1 MNTSETILITSHNN
15 NNNSYQTNKLSYKT
29 SIDYQY
35 IVAIAYVFI
44 QTTICSIGFI
54 LNIINFSIFICR
66 KFSASAYI
74 LMTVLSLAD
83 AITLGVRIPQGCIFL
98 PHLNHHATDAAIY
111 IYMYSIYVETPV
123 SNMTENISAWL
134 TVALAIERYIS
145 MKHWSLSK
153 RYFTR
158 KSTRQLIASICI
170 IAFIF
175 NIPYFAIQ
183 RVSLKY
189 VDGVLQLHSDLT
201 SFSRST
207 YYAFYSWLRIVF
219 VQIIPLCFLCV
230 SNCLLFILVSH
241 HNRRFTNNKMK
252 NNTNIKENKLSRNM
266 FSKSKT
272 HKQQIQVDDA
282 SQDSCTDAI
291 NYFGEQ
297 KLINESNLQSIE
309 GNELAIPEKMNNKNE
324 VELTSRK
331 STHDNNNNSNDNNN
345 SSIKI
350 KRPTLKDRSKQRRQ
364 NAQTKLT
371 ILLIAVILL
380 FLIGQVPQAL
390 AYVRVFT
397 TLGVCSID
405 QIQTCVTYHLYRMI
419 TINLAQFAF
428 ASTFF
433 LYLFLNRDFR
443 ETLRYTYC
451 RLCQKCCKISENN
464 QRLLRETK
472 YLSEPPSN
480 LQK

>member
-1 MNTSETILITSHNN
+1 
-15 NNNSYQTNKLSYKT
+15 
-29 SIDYQY
+29 
-35 IVAIAYVFI
+35 
-44 QTTICSIGFI
+44 
-54 LNIINFSIFICR
+54 
-66 KFSASAYI
+66 
-74 LMTVLSLAD
+74 MTVLSLAD

-111 IYMYSIYVETPV
+111 VYMYSIYVETPV

-158 KSTRQLIASICI
+158 KNTRQLIILICI

-207 YYAFYSWLRIVF
+207 YYAFYTWLRIVF
-219 VQIIPLCFLCV
+219 VQIIPLCFLCL
-230 SNCLLFILVSH
+230 SNCLLFILVSQ
-241 HNRRFTNNKMK
+241 HNRRFTSNKS
-252 NNTNIKENKLSRNM
+252 NANIHDNECKLTRQKFNA
-266 FSKSKT
+266 SKT
-272 HKQQIQVDDA
+272 SEQQIQVDDA
-282 SQDSCTDAI
+282 SQDSCTDAT
-291 NYFGEQ
+291 NCFAEQ
-297 KLINESNLQSIE
+297 KSIFISNIQSSQGDKLDDSE
-309 GNELAIPEKMNNKNE
+309 RVVNKRE
-324 VELTSRK
+324 VE
-331 STHDNNNNSNDNNN
+331 STFRNNDYNTVNNNNDSG
-345 SSIKI
+345 IAT
-350 KRPTLKDRSKQRRQ
+350 KRSTLKDRAKQRRQ

-397 TLGVCSID
+397 ALGICTID
-405 QIQTCVTYHLYRMI
+405 QIQICVTYHLYRMV

-443 ETLRYTYC
+443 ETLRYICC
-451 RLCQKCCKISENN
+451 RPCQKCYKMSDHLSE
-464 QRLLRETK
+464 QRLSRETK

-480 LQK
+480 MLK

>member
-1 MNTSETILITSHNN
+1 MNTSDVILITSHN
-15 NNNSYQTNKLSYKT
+15 NNNSYQTNKLSSKT

-54 LNIINFSIFICR
+54 LNIINFSVFICR

-134 TVALAIERYIS
+134 TVALAIERYVS

-153 RYFTR
+153 RYFTS

-252 NNTNIKENKLSRNM
+252 NNTNGKESKLSKIM
-266 FSKSKT
+266 FNRSKT
-272 HKQQIQVDDA
+272 NKQQIQVDDA

-297 KLINESNLQSIE
+297 KLINESNLQSIQ
-309 GNELAIPEKMNNKNE
+309 GNEHAISEKMNNKNE

-331 STHDNNNNSNDNNN
+331 NTHNNNNN
-345 SSIKI
+345 SSIKT
-350 KRPTLKDRSKQRRQ
+350 KRSTLKDRSKQRRQ

-451 RLCQKCCKISENN
+451 RLCQKCGKISETN

-480 LQK
+480 FPK

>member
-1 MNTSETILITSHNN
+1 MNASDIILVTSHNN
-15 NNNSYQTNKLSYKT
+15 KSYQTNTLSHKA

-54 LNIINFSIFICR
+54 LNIINFSVFICK

-134 TVALAIERYIS
+134 TVALAIERYVS

-158 KSTRQLIASICI
+158 KTTRQLIASICI

-241 HNRRFTNNKMK
+241 HNRRFTNNKMN
-252 NNTNIKENKLSRNM
+252 NNTNSKENKLSGNT
-266 FSKSKT
+266 FGISKT
-272 HKQQIQVDDA
+272 HKQRIQVDDT

-291 NYFGEQ
+291 NNFGEQ
-297 KLINESNLQSIE
+297 KLITESNLQSIQE
-309 GNELAIPEKMNNKNE
+309 NELTIPEKMVDRDE
-324 VELTSRK
+324 VQSTSRK
-331 STHDNNNNSNDNNN
+331 NTHDNNDNDNNNN
-345 SSIKI
+345 SSIKTKKPI
-350 KRPTLKDRSKQRRQ
+350 LQDRSKQRRQ
-364 NAQTKLT
+364 NAQRKLT

-380 FLIGQVPQAL
+380 FLIGQVPQSL

-443 ETLRYTYC
+443 ETLRFICC
-451 RLCQKCCKISENN
+451 RLCQKCKISETN
-464 QRLLRETK
+464 QRLLRETN
-472 YLSEPPSN
+472 YLNEPPSN
-480 LQK
+480 FPK

>member
-1 MNTSETILITSHNN
+1 MNTSDVILITAHNN
-15 NNNSYQTNKLSYKT
+15 NNFYQTNTLSTKS

-35 IVAIAYVFI
+35 IVAIAYVFV

-54 LNIINFSIFICR
+54 LNIINFSVFICR

-134 TVALAIERYIS
+134 TVVLAIERYVS

-158 KSTRQLIASICI
+158 KSTRQLITSICI

-201 SFSRST
+201 DFSRST

-230 SNCLLFILVSH
+230 SNCLLFILVSQ
-241 HNRRFTNNKMK
+241 HNRRFTTTKQNN
-252 NNTNIKENKLSRNM
+252 NISSQKKKLSIKTFNL
-266 FSKSKT
+266 SKT
-272 HKQQIQVDDA
+272 HEQQIQIDEA

-297 KLINESNLQSIE
+297 KLIVESNLQSIQE
-309 GNELAIPEKMNNKNE
+309 NEIIVPEKLIDKTD
-324 VELTSRK
+324 VQLTSRNHF
-331 STHDNNNNSNDNNN
+331 HDNTTTNNN
-345 SSIKI
+345 KT
-350 KRPTLKDRSKQRRQ
+350 KRPTLKDRTRQRRQ

-405 QIQTCVTYHLYRMI
+405 QIQTCATYHLYRMI

-443 ETLRYTYC
+443 ETLRFIYC
-451 RLCQKCCKISENN
+451 RLCQKCCQISETN
-464 QRLLRETK
+464 QKSFKERK
-472 YLSEPPSN
+472 YLSKSPTTNTS
-480 LQK
+480 K